1 MSGTGCRPTI
11 QDKTFEKEKPSIP
24 HSELAGPPDWYLI
37 QMFSHP
43 LTCTWQNSFGKR
55 SSHSSSASAFFQEM
69 LILLSWMMPIWSH
82 WFLVLSDL
90 LFSSITLESSLTSQ
104 NCGFPDFLYFILS
117 LFLLCASNSRLWT
130 SPVRKKTDY
139 RCTLKSYGKVG
150 ITCNMNISHLNW
162 AKTWAAL

>member
-24 HSELAGPPDWYLI
+24 HSELAGAPDWYLI

-43 LTCTWQNSFGKR
+43 LTCTWQNSFRKP

-69 LILLSWMMPIWSH
+69 LILLSWMTPIWSH

-104 NCGFPDFLYFILS
+104 NCGFPNFLYFILS
-117 LFLLCASNSRLWT
+117 YSFYVLLIHGLWT
-130 SPVRKKTDY
+130 SPVRKKLIIAVLW
-139 RCTLKSYGKVG
+139 RAMGRWV
-150 ITCNMNISHLNW
+150 
-162 AKTWAAL
+162 